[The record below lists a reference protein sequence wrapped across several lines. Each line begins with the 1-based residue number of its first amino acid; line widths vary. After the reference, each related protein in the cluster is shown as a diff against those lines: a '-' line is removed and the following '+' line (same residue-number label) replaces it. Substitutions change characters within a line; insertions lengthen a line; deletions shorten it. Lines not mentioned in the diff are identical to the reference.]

1 MSKSTTSST
10 TNQTSVNK
18 NDAQLKAVKNDPQD
32 DKQKF
37 ISSPFSVYF
46 RELDEIDK
54 GLKYTKE
61 YGSMLILSLVEEV
74 GEMARAYLAE
84 HGRKPT
90 NLAAQADETY
100 EEELGDILVSLLRFA
115 RIKKINL
122 DERVRY
128 SISKIEKRQKKPKKA
143 WGNFNFYQA

>member
-18 NDAQLKAVKNDPQD
+18 NDAQLKAVKNDPRD

-46 RELDEIDK
+46 RKLDEIDK

-143 WGNFNFYQA
+143 